1 MKATTQM
8 SVTVNEGGRR
18 VNRYI
23 DIRSPRIFTAINSPD
38 PVLASRTIVVL
49 YAAMPTAPSAYI
61 LAARMGGD
69 ASFTALLMTVSM
81 LIAAVTLPLWLAA
94 LVA

>member
-1 MKATTQM
+1 
-8 SVTVNEGGRR
+8 
-18 VNRYI
+18 
-23 DIRSPRIFTAINSPD
+23 
-38 PVLASRTIVVL
+38 
-49 YAAMPTAPSAYI
+49 MPTAPSAYI